1 MIRYVIYVI
10 ENDLP
15 KTQAELVTV
24 MERWF
29 ETNEKKIAPE
39 SDLQKFASLILQ
51 EIDAQT
57 PDLKPAHRPSARQSG
72 QAEEGQRKSDQW
84 SLKGQSAGAKNDR
97 TPLFGLPQTP
107 SGMPPR
113 RCRGVIPWASR
124 RTGAAGQ

>member
-1 MIRYVIYVI
+1 VGRGQGAIESGGQSHRRPRHAQGRVHDWFELAAFMIRYVI

-39 SDLQKFASLILQ
+39 SDLQKFASLIFQ

-57 PDLKPAHRPSARQSG
+57 PDLKPAHQPSARQSG
-72 QAEEGQRKSDQW
+72 PA
-84 SLKGQSAGAKNDR
+84 
-97 TPLFGLPQTP
+97 TPPPLFSLQ
-107 SGMPPR
+107 
-113 RCRGVIPWASR
+113 
-124 RTGAAGQ
+124 